1 MHLCNAF
8 ILSRINYAIE
18 IYGDAS
24 KKLLKR
30 TQVHQNRILKILQY
44 RNICT
49 STNAIHRDFGVLKI
63 SDQYELK
70 ILRLMHLYVNN
81 NEKLPD
87 ALQNIFQ
94 TRSNIHNYPT
104 RNSDNFQV
112 PKTKNRFG
120 DRAITVK
127 GPRLWNSQ
135 PSELNKAAPL
145 KEYVKALK
153 ECKLGSY
160 I

>member
-1 MHLCNAF
+1 
-8 ILSRINYAIE
+8 
-18 IYGDAS
+18 
-24 KKLLKR
+24 
-30 TQVHQNRILKILQY
+30 
-44 RNICT
+44 
-49 STNAIHRDFGVLKI
+49 
-63 SDQYELK
+63 
-70 ILRLMHLYVNN
+70 MHLYVNN

-87 ALQNIFQ
+87 ALQNLFQ

-104 RNSDNFQV
+104 RNIDNFQV

-135 PSELNKAAPL
+135 PSELNKTAPL

-153 ECKLGSY
+153 EYKLGSY
-160 I
+160 V